1 MLMAMGP
8 AIVVTGSVIGS
19 GELINVP
26 KQAATFGFV
35 LFWAVI
41 ISCVIKYFLQV
52 ELGRF
57 CLVHNQTTIQAFN
70 NCPGPKFRGTSWV
83 GILYMFGYTASMV
96 TLTGI
101 LGATAGIFQTLMP
114 LESILPLQHFV
125 TSSNDPSL
133 LEEALR
139 IASKNI
145 WAGLTLLVIMLIL
158 WRGLYGE
165 LEKLVTILVAGFSLS
180 VVLALFLV
188 QTSPYSLSAND
199 IFSGLKFSLGSVN
212 RDAAA
217 FAVVSLLG
225 ALGTTANELF
235 MYPYWILEK
244 GYAQHLGPRDSD
256 GWVERARGW
265 LRVLRL
271 DTASATLLA
280 TVITAAYYLVA
291 SAVLHERVVRNE
303 MKVPEGMDVVEQISA
318 IFTEIYGPWSYWIF
332 MFGGF
337 CTLFSTLVVVTAA
350 TGRMWSDL
358 LSSMGWIDWENESS
372 RRRCNRTFQTIY
384 LTAFLLIEV
393 FVNIPPGQRVII
405 GQYINGLVNTPL
417 IMFGICWLAF
427 HTDRRVRMSRF
438 TAVMLFATVAVILT
452 CLGVGLAV

>member
-1 MLMAMGP
+1 MAMGP

-83 GILYMFGYTASMV
+83 GILYMVAYTASMV

-101 LGATAGIFQTLMP
+101 LGATAGIFQSLMP
-114 LESILPLQHFV
+114 LESILHLQQFM
-125 TSSNDPSL
+125 TSSDDPSL

-139 IASKNI
+139 IASKYI

-188 QTSPYSLSAND
+188 QSGPYSLSASD
-199 IFSGLKFSLGSVN
+199 VFS
-212 RDAAA
+212 A
-217 FAVVSLLG
+217 
-225 ALGTTANELF
+225 
-235 MYPYWILEK
+235 
-244 GYAQHLGPRDSD
+244 
-256 GWVERARGW
+256 
-265 LRVLRL
+265 
-271 DTASATLLA
+271 ATLA
-280 TVITAAYYLVA
+280 
-291 SAVLHERVVRNE
+291 
-303 MKVPEGMDVVEQISA
+303 
-318 IFTEIYGPWSYWIF
+318 
-332 MFGGF
+332 
-337 CTLFSTLVVVTAA
+337 
-350 TGRMWSDL
+350 
-358 LSSMGWIDWENESS
+358 
-372 RRRCNRTFQTIY
+372 
-384 LTAFLLIEV
+384 
-393 FVNIPPGQRVII
+393 
-405 GQYINGLVNTPL
+405 
-417 IMFGICWLAF
+417 
-427 HTDRRVRMSRF
+427 
-438 TAVMLFATVAVILT
+438 
-452 CLGVGLAV
+452 